1 MKKYFSKRLQTFS
14 GSLKATRVLKR
25 LPHSLRS
32 FAITD
37 FLFSG
42 SLKNRFSKLFKLCL
56 ITIFTFSA
64 HPIFAQNDLDKTYHY
79 TPGGKYRMFGAGR
92 GKVEKVRNTINKITD
107 TFKMGPLSIDT
118 DQYSGYVYYEQRFSN
133 HPLSEHGSFF
143 NSDTIKI
150 GDIHGNIFRGNLG
163 YTNAKINGYE
173 THPVDGYDAADG
185 GDHPYD
191 IYTYHVTGTVKT
203 TSIQPLELPKLPK
216 FSNPFSNK
224 NADVGQNKN
233 GLPENNPADAND
245 RTRDLTATGNPNLPN
260 TEADGNNGF
269 NNNGEVPLPQASDWK
284 DILDGGLGFADGLA
298 KSFFDE
304 AKTTADVVTHPVDT
318 TKNLANAAKTVANN
332 PTSVGKAVQQTVADA
347 IDEKVANYDK
357 AQTAYQ
363 RGFEVGTIPVAIVGA
378 VLPSNAAGKA
388 KAVTEVA
395 KAVDKASD
403 TANAAKKVEKAKKV
417 ADVYPNAPLGSSRN
431 QMNHPKPPEYQ
442 SKRNL
447 PTNINGREYTG
458 HGLDRMQ
465 DRGILPSVVENTI
478 KNGSKT
484 AQDGGKIQHYDPV
497 NNVTVITNK
506 NGGGVTTHY
515 GQH

>member
-1 MKKYFSKRLQTFS
+1 MKKYFSKWLQTFS
-14 GSLKATRVLKR
+14 GCLKAVRVVLKR

-32 FAITD
+32 FAMTD
-37 FLFSG
+37 FLLSG

-56 ITIFTFSA
+56 ITVFTFSA
-64 HPIFAQNDLDKTYHY
+64 PPIFAQNDLDKTYHY

-224 NADVGQNKN
+224 NADIGQNKN

-245 RTRDLTATGNPNLPN
+245 RTRDLVGSGNLPN
-260 TEADGNNGF
+260 TLPESGDITE
-269 NNNGEVPLPQASDWK
+269 NNGEVPLPKSENYPPCVDCCPTCISPYSK
-284 DILDGGLGFADGLA
+284 EDIQPVGWNPFAQNTVNSAVGNAIAGGNAVELA
-298 KSFFDE
+298 EVAGISY
-304 AKTTADVVTHPVDT
+304 AAAQSIIAAQQHG
-318 TKNLANAAKTVANN
+318 ANKKTVSDMVSQAQAVSGGAMPPDDNGGN
-332 PTSVGKAVQQTVADA
+332 DKKNKASNKKSSAGDMQKQVEKGKAPNSVD
-347 IDEKVANYDK
+347 
-357 AQTAYQ
+357 
-363 RGFEVGTIPVAIVGA
+363 R
-378 VLPSNAAGKA
+378 
-388 KAVTEVA
+388 
-395 KAVDKASD
+395 VDKGRGSF
-403 TANAAKKVEKAKKV
+403 EKDHVHFK
-417 ADVYPNAPLGSSRN
+417 G
-431 QMNHPKPPEYQ
+431 
-442 SKRNL
+442 
-447 PTNINGREYTG
+447 
-458 HGLDRMQ
+458 
-465 DRGILPSVVENTI
+465 
-478 KNGSKT
+478 
-484 AQDGGKIQHYDPV
+484 
-497 NNVTVITNK
+497 K
-506 NGGGVTTHY
+506 NGGSALNSDGTWKHGSKELTNAEKKWLQKN
-515 GQH
+515 GWSLPK